1 MVPDVRPGP
10 HRVDE
15 VRSRPQ
21 TTATVASPV
30 RHFCLFVVV
39 G

>member
-15 VRSRPQ
+15 VRSGPQ
-21 TTATVASPV
+21 TPSTAGSPV
-30 RHFCLFVVV
+30 RRLCLFVVV
-39 G
+39 S